1 MVADYFVDAKDQEL
15 EGSALTPNAS
25 SGANSGNVNMSL
37 DQKGKGL
44 EASPI
49 ISLQPEDEG
58 MEAWATILAA
68 ISGAPST
75 PTSFIS
81 GVIMQRRGNS
91 DNEGEGASDTA
102 TRRGGNDSTQR
113 VLQPRT
119 TGIKIFHSNYNYQ

>member
-1 MVADYFVDAKDQEL
+1 
-15 EGSALTPNAS
+15 
-25 SGANSGNVNMSL
+25 MSL
-37 DQKGKGL
+37 EQKGKGL
-44 EASPI
+44 EASSA
-49 ISLQPEDEG
+49 ISLQREDVE

-102 TRRGGNDSTQR
+102 MRRGGNGST
-113 VLQPRT
+113 
-119 TGIKIFHSNYNYQ
+119 